1 MVTHF
6 RVQEL
11 KTRFQQDILKSS
23 REEGDE
29 DDDSDDPPLSLE
41 LYNELLFTEAE
52 KEHLPV
58 PDDIIVFSAARDHEE
73 MGGYEA
79 LKMADAAQVI
89 TDAAADC
96 SIGEALA

>member
-1 MVTHF
+1 MF
-6 RVQEL
+6 RSWRHDFN
-11 KTRFQQDILKSS
+11 KDILKSS

-79 LKMADAAQVI
+79 LKTADAAQVV

-96 SIGEALA
+96 SIGEVLA